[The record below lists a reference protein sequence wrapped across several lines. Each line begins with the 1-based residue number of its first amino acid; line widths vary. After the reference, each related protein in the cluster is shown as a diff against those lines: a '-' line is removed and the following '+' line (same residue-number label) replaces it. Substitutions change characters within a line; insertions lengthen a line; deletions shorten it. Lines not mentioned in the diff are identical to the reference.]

1 MEALEVREPRY
12 RSKQVPK
19 EARMNWDQVEGRWTQ
34 LTNSAK
40 ENWAK
45 LTDDD
50 LNEISGKREQLITKL
65 QEVYGITRKESD
77 KQVWDWGK
85 SVERTQKKIA

>member
-1 MEALEVREPRY
+1 
-12 RSKQVPK
+12 
-19 EARMNWDQVEGRWTQ
+19 MNWDQVEGRWNQ
-34 LTNSAK
+34 LMSSAK
-40 ENWAK
+40 ENWTK

-50 LNEISGKREQLITKL
+50 LGQISGKREQLITKI

>member
-1 MEALEVREPRY
+1 
-12 RSKQVPK
+12 
-19 EARMNWDQVEGRWTQ
+19 MNWEEVESRWKQ
-34 LTNSAK
+34 LLGSAK
-40 ENWAK
+40 ENWSK

-50 LNEISGKREQLITKL
+50 LDQISGKREQLAGKI
-65 QEVYGITRKESD
+65 QETYGITRREAE

>member
-1 MEALEVREPRY
+1 
-12 RSKQVPK
+12 
-19 EARMNWDQVEGRWTQ
+19 MNWEQVESRWPQ
-34 LTNSAK
+34 LMGSAK
-40 ENWAK
+40 ENWGK

-50 LNEISGKREQLITKL
+50 LDQISGKREQLAGKI
-65 QEVYGITRKESD
+65 QEAYGITRREAE

>member
-1 MEALEVREPRY
+1 
-12 RSKQVPK
+12 
-19 EARMNWDQVEGRWTQ
+19 MNWEQVESRWEQ
-34 LTNSAK
+34 LIGSAK

-45 LTDDD
+45 LSDDD
-50 LNEISGKREQLITKL
+50 LQQISGRREQLAAKI
-65 QEVYGITRKESD
+65 QEHYGIARREAE

>member
-1 MEALEVREPRY
+1 
-12 RSKQVPK
+12 
-19 EARMNWDQVEGRWTQ
+19 MNWDQVEDKWTQ
-34 LTNSAK
+34 LMSSAK
-40 ENWAK
+40 ENWTK

-50 LNEISGKREQLITKL
+50 LGRISGKREELIAKL
-65 QEVYGITRKESD
+65 QEVYGLTRKESD

>member
-1 MEALEVREPRY
+1 M
-12 RSKQVPK
+12 S
-19 EARMNWDQVEGRWTQ
+19 
-34 LTNSAK
+34 SAK
-40 ENWAK
+40 ENWTK

-50 LNEISGKREQLITKL
+50 LGRISGKREELIAKL
-65 QEVYGITRKESD
+65 QEVYGLTRKESD

>member
-1 MEALEVREPRY
+1 M
-12 RSKQVPK
+12 
-19 EARMNWDQVEGRWTQ
+19 G
-34 LTNSAK
+34 SAK
-40 ENWAK
+40 ENWGK

-50 LNEISGKREQLITKL
+50 LDQISGKRKQLTGKI
-65 QEVYGITRKESD
+65 QETYGITKREAE